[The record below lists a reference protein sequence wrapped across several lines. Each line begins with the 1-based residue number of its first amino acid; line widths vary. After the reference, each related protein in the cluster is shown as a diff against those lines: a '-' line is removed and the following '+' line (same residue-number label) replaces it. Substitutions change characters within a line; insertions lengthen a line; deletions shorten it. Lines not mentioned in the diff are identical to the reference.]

1 MIEIIADMHT
11 HTVHSHG
18 TGTVE
23 DNVKAAISAGLQQ
36 IVISDHG
43 PLHSYYNIKDVDAYL
58 RDIDAMRK
66 KYKSDI
72 DVLAGVEL
80 NLLSAQGDIDL
91 PPDYADSF
99 DVKLMGYHKLV
110 HYKTVADR
118 LHMLL
123 FKTKSERALERNTQA
138 YLNAMDKTNIDI
150 IVHIGYGLPVDILKV
165 ARHAAEKNVVLEINA
180 KHPVLEALNNTY
192 KEDKEAVKEYAQ
204 LLYSQALLIEG
215 LPVEDPVAFSNAV
228 CKLMT
233 K

>member
-91 PPDYADSF
+91 PPEYADSF

-110 HYKTVADR
+110 RYKTVADR

-123 FKTKSERALERNTQA
+123 FKTKS
-138 YLNAMDKTNIDI
+138 
-150 IVHIGYGLPVDILKV
+150 
-165 ARHAAEKNVVLEINA
+165 
-180 KHPVLEALNNTY
+180 
-192 KEDKEAVKEYAQ
+192 
-204 LLYSQALLIEG
+204 
-215 LPVEDPVAFSNAV
+215 
-228 CKLMT
+228 
-233 K
+233 